1 MSSERGRPSSRL
13 RMNHRSQP
21 ESYTPLG
28 QQVTASSFG
37 PAHIVP
43 VPSSSPRGTID
54 VQMSRAGGDPTQLD
68 TPQKRA
74 LKEEVN
80 SLEQALHD
88 QGAFLYYE
96 AQTALAQQRHG
107 FEAAAQEYHVT
118 AQDVTKVEVA
128 LQTFGQ
134 SQSCI
139 RYLVNMEK
147 AEESLFWVKHSY
159 RNPPSVPENVISKH
173 QDVLKD
179 FAQPQATRIC
189 SDKIVYDRPRGNEI
203 GLLFRL
209 LLKNLPIN
217 RVRPNYSDGKVPKTA
232 SEQDTKKF
240 MRLYS
245 AGFSNRLPEDASL
258 SQLYDTLCEF
268 VREKTRTSK
277 QGFQMPKDKYDR
289 VKCALKWN
297 DFYLR
302 EDEVKEICSTTVME
316 YYAYAQ
322 QSSAV

>member
-1 MSSERGRPSSRL
+1 MSSERDRPSSRL

-21 ESYTPLG
+21 ESYAPHG
-28 QQVTASSFG
+28 QQVTVSSFG

-68 TPQKRA
+68 TPEKRA

-88 QGAFLYYE
+88 QGAFLYHE

-134 SQSCI
+134 SQPCI
-139 RYLVNMEK
+139 RYLVKMEN
-147 AEESLFWVKHSY
+147 AEESLFWVKRSY
-159 RNPPSVPENVISKH
+159 RNPPSVLENVFSKH
-173 QDVLKD
+173 RVALQDFVR
-179 FAQPQATRIC
+179 PQARRIC
-189 SDKIVYDRPRGNEI
+189 SHKIVYDRQRGHEI
-203 GLLFRL
+203 SLLFRL
-209 LLKNLPIN
+209 LIRNLPID
-217 RVRPNYSDGKVPKTA
+217 RVQANCSDGKVPKTA
-232 SEQDTKKF
+232 SDPAAKKF
-240 MRLYS
+240 MQLYS
-245 AGFSNRLPEDASL
+245 ADFSQRLPEGASL

-268 VREKTRTSK
+268 LRRKTRTSRK
-277 QGFQMPKDKYDR
+277 GFQMPENEYDR
-289 VKCALKWN
+289 MKCALKWEG
-297 DFYLR
+297 FYLH